1 VMARFNLA
9 DYETVEERLKRF
21 YTDHPDGRIL
31 TENETLPEYR
41 AEKIWV
47 IKAIVFLSGEDVER
61 GCPKATG
68 YAFEIDGTGMANQS
82 SALENCETSAIGR
95 ALANAGY
102 SGNKRT
108 SREEMEKVQRFEEQA
123 KNRDWVAEAVL
134 LKDKDKLRLL
144 WGEAPKAGAP
154 TEILE
159 KVKAYAES
167 IATDGEREGTVTS
180 ISRGPKGKRS
190 DTE

>member
-1 VMARFNLA
+1 MARFNLA
-9 DYETVEERLKRF
+9 DYETVEDRLKRF

-31 TENETLPEYR
+31 TENETVPEYR
-41 AEKIWV
+41 SEKIWV

-108 SREEMEKVQRFEEQA
+108 SREEMEKVARFEEKA
-123 KNRDWVAEAVL
+123 KQIDWLAEAAKLQNVDQLRVL
-134 LKDKDKLRLL
+134 
-144 WGEAPKAGAP
+144 WAEASKQGASP
-154 TEILE
+154 EVLE
-159 KVKAYAES
+159 KLKAH
-167 IATDGEREGTVTS
+167 ATALSPAGLSERAVPSVPGGS
-180 ISRGPKGKRS
+180 KSKRS
-190 DTE
+190 AAK

>member
-1 VMARFNLA
+1 MARFNLA

-21 YTDHPDGRIL
+21 YTDNPDGRIL
-31 TENETLPEYR
+31 TENETVPEYR

-47 IKAIVFLSGEDVER
+47 IKAIVFLNGEDVER

-108 SREEMEKVQRFEEQA
+108 SREEMEKVARFEEKA
-123 KNRDWVAEAVL
+123 KQIDWLAEAEKLQNVDQLRVL
-134 LKDKDKLRLL
+134 
-144 WGEAPKAGAP
+144 WAEASKQGASP
-154 TEILE
+154 EVLE
-159 KVKAYAES
+159 KLKTH
-167 IATDGEREGTVTS
+167 ATALSPAGLSERAQPSVPGGT
-180 ISRGPKGKRS
+180 KGKRS
-190 DTE
+190 ATK

>member
-1 VMARFNLA
+1 MARFNLA

-21 YTDHPDGRIL
+21 YTDNPDGRIL
-31 TENETLPEYR
+31 TENETVPEYR

-47 IKAIVFLSGEDVER
+47 IKAIVFLNGEDVER

-108 SREEMEKVQRFEEQA
+108 SREEMEKVARFEEVS
-123 KNRDWVAEAVL
+123 KKRDWLAEAEALQDV
-134 LKDKDKLRLL
+134 DKLRLL
-144 WGEAPKAGAP
+144 WAEASKQGAP
-154 TEILE
+154 PEVLE
-159 KVKAYAES
+159 KVKAYATALTPAGLS
-167 IATDGEREGTVTS
+167 ERAEPSVPGGT
-180 ISRGPKGKRS
+180 KGKRS
-190 DTE
+190 AAK

>member
-1 VMARFNLA
+1 MARFNLA

-21 YTDHPDGRIL
+21 YTDNPDGRIL
-31 TENETLPEYR
+31 TENETVPEYR
-41 AEKIWV
+41 QEKIWV
-47 IKAIVFLSGEDVER
+47 IKAIVFLNGEDVER

-108 SREEMEKVQRFEEQA
+108 TREEMEKVARFEEKA
-123 KNRDWVAEAVL
+123 KQIDWLAEAEKLQNVDQLRVL
-134 LKDKDKLRLL
+134 
-144 WGEAPKAGAP
+144 WAEASKQGASP
-154 TEILE
+154 EVLE
-159 KVKAYAES
+159 KLKTH
-167 IATDGEREGTVTS
+167 ATALSPAGLSERAQPSVPGGT
-180 ISRGPKGKRS
+180 KGKRS
-190 DTE
+190 AAK

>member
-1 VMARFNLA
+1 MMARFNLA

-108 SREEMEKVQRFEEQA
+108 SREEMEKVARFEEAA

-144 WGEAPKAGAP
+144 WGEASKAGAP